1 MGLDKTPRT
10 IKHRT
15 SPPSRTIQGKVRT
28 HLNART
34 HPNARTR
41 TTRGLRV
48 AGGVAG
54 PAKAEIVVKVG
65 VARGT
70 GAGGAVG
77 AHATRRVAPVAT
89 TATAKMM
96 ADRSRSN

>member
-10 IKHRT
+10 IKDST
-15 SPPSRTIQGKVRT
+15 SPPIRPIQV
-28 HLNART
+28 NVRT
-34 HPNARTR
+34 HPNSRTR
-41 TTRGLRV
+41 TTRGLQV
-48 AGGVAG
+48 AREVAG
-54 PAKAEIVVKVG
+54 PAKAEIGAKVE

-70 GAGGAVG
+70 GVGGAVG
-77 AHATRRVAPVAT
+77 AHAIRRVAPIAR

>member
-1 MGLDKTPRT
+1 M
-10 IKHRT
+10 
-15 SPPSRTIQGKVRT
+15 
-28 HLNART
+28 
-34 HPNARTR
+34 
-41 TTRGLRV
+41 TRGLRV

-54 PAKAEIVVKVG
+54 LAKAEVTAKVG

-70 GAGGAVG
+70 GAGEAVG
-77 AHATRRVAPVAT
+77 AHAIRKVAPIAR